1 METGMLVLAGLLFIG
16 AAVAGGLVV
25 NAILREQD

>member
-1 METGMLVLAGLLFIG
+1 MSGGIDWKNIGEKALDVVGGIG

-25 NAILREQD
+25 

>member
-1 METGMLVLAGLLFIG
+1 MEVGMLVLAGLLFIG
-16 AAVAGGLVV
+16 VCVAGGLVV